1 VVQDQRVR
9 GVSLWEDSLR
19 RFKKDTLG
27 VVCFVVICVYFVV
40 ALLGL
45 AQVFGD
51 PMKSHPLHS
60 KAKPSFSAAAA
71 ESVTGASEDAEALQ
85 VEPPR
90 TLLLLGTD
98 IHGKSV
104 LARVVGGTWVAI
116 ALGFSTALLST
127 FIGGVLGALSGW
139 FGRSVDS
146 AIVWL
151 YSTVS
156 SIPSL
161 VLIMSIVY
169 VFKQQGGNAAGF
181 IGVFLAMGLTYWVG
195 TCRVIRGEFMK
206 LKQRDYVLAAES
218 LGISR
223 TRIIFGHVMPN
234 ASHLLFIMASL
245 IFVEAIKSEVVL
257 SYLGVGL
264 QGQPSWGLIIQDAET
279 ELTKGYWWQMTFTSI
294 ALFGIVLAFQVFGD
308 SLRDALDPR
317 LRT

>member
-1 VVQDQRVR
+1 MQDKRVR
-9 GVSLWEDSLR
+9 GVSLWADSLR
-19 RFKKDTLG
+19 RFKRDKIG
-27 VVCFVVICVYFVV
+27 VACFFVICAYFAISVLGAF
-40 ALLGL
+40 ALLG
-45 AQVFGD
+45 D
-51 PMKSHPLHS
+51 PMQSHPHLS
-60 KAKPSFSAAAA
+60 KLRPSLESPEAVAERVPKEDTDSAAR
-71 ESVTGASEDAEALQ
+71 ELPS
-85 VEPPR
+85 
-90 TLLLLGTD
+90 TLLVFGTD
-98 IHGKSV
+98 IQGRSV
-104 LARVVGGTWVAI
+104 IARIVGGTWIAI
-116 ALGFSTALLST
+116 GLGFSTALLST

-234 ASHLLFIMASL
+234 ASHLLIIMASL